1 MKRNNMHVPGA
12 GVPDSQYSD
21 SKFSEA
27 TSNPPVAGS
36 STAPQ
41 ASLPDDGGHTK
52 GAGGLTVPF
61 MLLSVMFVVCLIVS
75 NLIEIKT
82 VDLGWFTVT
91 AGLVVFPVSYIINDC
106 VVEVYGFRKARL
118 MIWVG
123 FGMSLLTAL
132 FLNLAILLPGGAEWQ
147 GQEAMEAVYGAVPRI
162 MVASF
167 AAFLCGSM
175 VNAYVMSR
183 MKAAAGKGMN
193 SSRSFSLR
201 AIVST
206 LWGEGVDSL
215 VFFPIAFGGVLPWDV
230 LFSLILTQ
238 ALLKTAYE
246 ILILPVTLAVV
257 GKLKSFEHLD
267 TVDSSVD
274 YRWWRVADI

>member
-1 MKRNNMHVPGA
+1 MHVPGA

-27 TSNPPVAGS
+27 NSNPPVAGS

-61 MLLSVMFVVCLIVS
+61 MLLLVMFVVCLIVS

-147 GQEAMEAVYGAVPRI
+147 GAGGYGG
-162 MVASF
+162 
-167 AAFLCGSM
+167 C
-175 VNAYVMSR
+175 
-183 MKAAAGKGMN
+183 
-193 SSRSFSLR
+193 
-201 AIVST
+201 
-206 LWGEGVDSL
+206 LWRG
-215 VFFPIAFGGVLPWDV
+215 ATHHGG
-230 LFSLILTQ
+230 
-238 ALLKTAYE
+238 
-246 ILILPVTLAVV
+246 
-257 GKLKSFEHLD
+257 
-267 TVDSSVD
+267 
-274 YRWWRVADI
+274 

>member
-1 MKRNNMHVPGA
+1 MKRNKMHVPGT

-21 SKFSEA
+21 SKFSET
-27 TSNPPVAGS
+27 TSNPHVAGS

-147 GQEAMEAVYGAVPRI
+147 GQKAMEAVYGAVPRI

-183 MKAAAGKGMN
+183 MKAAAGMMFSVTHF
-193 SSRSFSLR
+193 SSALR
-201 AIVST
+201 AFFIFASYWATVST
-206 LWGEGVDSL
+206 
-215 VFFPIAFGGVLPWDV
+215 FAI
-230 LFSLILTQ
+230 
-238 ALLKTAYE
+238 
-246 ILILPVTLAVV
+246 
-257 GKLKSFEHLD
+257 
-267 TVDSSVD
+267 
-274 YRWWRVADI
+274 R

>member
-21 SKFSEA
+21 SKFSET

-61 MLLSVMFVVCLIVS
+61 MLL
-75 NLIEIKT
+75 
-82 VDLGWFTVT
+82 FTVT

-147 GQEAMEAVYGAVPRI
+147 GQKAMEAVYGAVPRI

-201 AIVST
+201 AIESN
-206 LWGEGVDSL
+206 LWGESVDSL

-230 LFSLILTQ
+230 VFSLILTQ

>member
-1 MKRNNMHVPGA
+1 MVHRH
-12 GVPDSQYSD
+12 
-21 SKFSEA
+21 
-27 TSNPPVAGS
+27 
-36 STAPQ
+36 
-41 ASLPDDGGHTK
+41 
-52 GAGGLTVPF
+52 
-61 MLLSVMFVVCLIVS
+61 C
-75 NLIEIKT
+75 
-82 VDLGWFTVT
+82 
-91 AGLVVFPVSYIINDC
+91 
-106 VVEVYGFRKARL
+106 R
-118 MIWVG
+118 
-123 FGMSLLTAL
+123 FG
-132 FLNLAILLPGGAEWQ
+132 
-147 GQEAMEAVYGAVPRI
+147 EAVYGAVPRI

-206 LWGEGVDSL
+206 LWGESVDSL

-230 LFSLILTQ
+230 VFSLILTQ